1 MPEPTTAQ
9 RPHETAAPRPGETA
23 PTLSEAVRRFDAR
36 ASVRELLAPAR
47 LGADVA
53 RSLPRSISAGRFPLE
68 ETIRQTWFTITVCTL
83 PALAVCIPFGVILA
97 LQVNVLAQEV
107 GATGF
112 TGAGNTLAVVR
123 QGAPIITALM
133 LAGVAGSAICSELG
147 ERRIREELDALEVMG
162 VRVVERVVLPRV
174 IATVVV
180 SILLNGVVMFFS
192 IVTTLLV
199 SIVVQDLSAGGYLAS
214 VATLARPSDLMLS
227 LVKAA
232 IFGTVCAVIA
242 AQKGMAA
249 RNGPSGVSD
258 AVTSAVVT
266 NFVALFAANFVISQV
281 QSTLVPGGVV

>member
-1 MPEPTTAQ
+1 VSAPTV
-9 RPHETAAPRPGETA
+9 EPRPDSHTA
-23 PTLSEAVRRFDAR
+23 PTVMGAVRRFD
-36 ASVRELLAPAR
+36 VRSSLDELLAPVR
-47 LGADVA
+47 LGVQVA
-53 RSLPRSISAGRFPLE
+53 KSLPQSIAARRFPLE
-68 ETIRQTWFTITVCTL
+68 ESIRQTWFTVTVCTL
-83 PALAVCIPFGVILA
+83 PALAVAIPFGVILA

-147 ERRIREELDALEVMG
+147 ARRIREEIDALEVMG

-180 SILLNGVVMFFS
+180 SMLLNGVVMFFS
-192 IVTTLLV
+192 IITTLLV

-214 VATLARPSDLMLS
+214 VATLARPADMVLS
-227 LVKAA
+227 IVKAA
-232 IFGTVCAVIA
+232 IFGTVCAIIA
-242 AQKGMAA
+242 AQKGLAA
-249 RNGPSGVSD
+249 KNGPSGVSD

-281 QSTLVPGGVV
+281 QSSLFPGGVA

>member
-1 MPEPTTAQ
+1 M
-9 RPHETAAPRPGETA
+9 TA
-23 PTLSEAVRRFDAR
+23 PSLENTATTSPPTVTEAVRRLDVR
-36 ASVRELLAPAR
+36 SSVDELLAPAR
-47 LGADVA
+47 LGIDVA
-53 RSLPRSISAGRFPLE
+53 KSLPQSVAAGRFPLE

-83 PALAVCIPFGVILA
+83 PALAVAVPFGVILA

-147 ERRIREELDALEVMG
+147 ARRIREEIDALEVMG

-180 SILLNGVVMFFS
+180 SMLLNGVVMFFS
-192 IVTTLLV
+192 IITTLLV

-214 VATLARPSDLMLS
+214 VATLARPSDMVLS
-227 LVKAA
+227 IIKAA

-242 AQKGMAA
+242 AQKGLAA
-249 RNGPSGVSD
+249 KNGPSGVSD

-266 NFVALFAANFVISQV
+266 NFVALFAANFAISQV
-281 QSTLVPGGVV
+281 QSMLFPGGVA

>member
-1 MPEPTTAQ
+1 MPSVESAT
-9 RPHETAAPRPGETA
+9 
-23 PTLSEAVRRFDAR
+23 AVRRSKGPGPLRDALEMLRLGLGVAR
-36 ASVRELLAPAR
+36 AIPASI
-47 LGADVA
+47 AA
-53 RSLPRSISAGRFPLE
+53 RRFPAE

-133 LAGVAGSAICSELG
+133 LSGVAGSAICSELG
-147 ERRIREELDALEVMG
+147 SRRIREEIDALEVMG

-174 IATVVV
+174 IATVIV
-180 SILLNGVVMFFS
+180 SMLLNGVVTFFS

-199 SIVVQDLSAGGYLAS
+199 SITVQDLSAGGYLAS
-214 VATLARPSDLMLS
+214 VATLARPSDMVLS
-227 LVKAA
+227 FVKAG
-232 IFGTVCAVIA
+232 IFGTICAVVA
-242 AQKGMAA
+242 SYKGLKVE
-249 RNGPSGVSD
+249 NGPSGVSD

-266 NFVALFAANFVISQV
+266 NFVLLFAANFVISQA
-281 QSTLVPGGVV
+281 QSMLFPGGVA

>member
-1 MPEPTTAQ
+1 V
-9 RPHETAAPRPGETA
+9 TA
-23 PTLSEAVRRFDAR
+23 PSLENTATTSPPTVTEAVRRLDVR
-36 ASVRELLAPAR
+36 SSVDELLAPAR
-47 LGADVA
+47 LGIDVA
-53 RSLPRSISAGRFPLE
+53 KSLPQSVAAGRFPLE

-83 PALAVCIPFGVILA
+83 PALAVAVPFGVILA

-147 ERRIREELDALEVMG
+147 ARRIREEIDALEVMG

-180 SILLNGVVMFFS
+180 SMLLNGVVMFFS
-192 IVTTLLV
+192 IITTLLV

-214 VATLARPSDLMLS
+214 VATLARPSDMVLS
-227 LVKAA
+227 IIKAA

-242 AQKGMAA
+242 AQKGLAA
-249 RNGPSGVSD
+249 KNGPSGVSD

-266 NFVALFAANFVISQV
+266 NFVALFAANFAISQV
-281 QSTLVPGGVV
+281 QSMLFPGGVA